1 MNRPS
6 LAFMRFPVPGIL
18 NDLHILLFLPLYSS
32 GGTMVLV
39 FFCLFPISIEPH
51 ATSFKTFLVLCHQTK
66 WSSSSLCSR
75 SPSSSQ
81 TSPEPSS
88 IPKSFLSLVS
98 SSVTVCNL
106 FPSPSTI
113 RDPLVRGRGRLRP
126 SLVFFQRS
134 LICFVFFF
142 LQKETYGFSLRPHD
156 LSLDSVVSSTW
167 NNDDCESNSSP
178 RKWLLSVNS
187 APCWAGRYF

>member
-1 MNRPS
+1 MTS
-6 LAFMRFPVPGIL
+6 TSF
-18 NDLHILLFLPLYSS
+18 YSS
-32 GGTMVLV
+32 LYIPPVGPGSLC
-39 FFCLFPISIEPH
+39 FFCLFPLSIEPH
-51 ATSFKTFLVLCHQTK
+51 ATSFKTFLVLCHQTR

-106 FPSPSTI
+106 FTSPSTI

-134 LICFVFFF
+134 LICFVVFFPAERNLWIF
-142 LQKETYGFSLRPHD
+142 PATSWPFIRLCC
-156 LSLDSVVSSTW
+156 VVYLEQW
-167 NNDDCESNSSP
+167 
-178 RKWLLSVNS
+178 RLWK
-187 APCWAGRYF
+187 